1 MFSSDVVSRGA
12 VVFLTLAL
20 VVNVVVVVVRLTVA
34 GIDSLFVEY
43 KGWLVRTDPW
53 MIERLMSRG
62 STSVRENERKRGDE

>member
-12 VVFLTLAL
+12 VVFLTLTF
-20 VVNVVVVVVRLTVA
+20 VVNVVIVVRLTVA